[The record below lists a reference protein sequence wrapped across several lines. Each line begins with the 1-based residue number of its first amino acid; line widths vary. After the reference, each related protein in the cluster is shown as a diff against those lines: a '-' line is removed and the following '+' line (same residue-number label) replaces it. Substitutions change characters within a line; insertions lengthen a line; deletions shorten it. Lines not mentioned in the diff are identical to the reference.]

1 MQHGKPRLTENDIIV
16 ADLVSTL
23 TGIFTLIYRL
33 SRVYMSITVVL
44 LFASMINIRL
54 GLGISIQA
62 SSFTVD
68 KNTGTLWKIASP
80 FVEPL
85 RPALLTFKQESQLR
99 K

>member
-54 GLGISIQA
+54 GLGISI
-62 SSFTVD
+62 
-68 KNTGTLWKIASP
+68 
-80 FVEPL
+80 
-85 RPALLTFKQESQLR
+85 
-99 K
+99 